1 MRSTYLTPLNI
12 IQVANLQRLRKI
24 EAGEPPDENFVPSM
38 PWAKEML
45 SLHSSGDYY
54 QAAVSDTLI
63 ITMKGI
69 AAGMQNTG

>member
-1 MRSTYLTPLNI
+1 M
-12 IQVANLQRLRKI
+12 QVDNLKRLREI
-24 EAGEPPDENFVPSM
+24 EVQAGGVEVDTAKYVPTM
-38 PWAKEML
+38 PWAKQML
-45 SLHSSGDYY
+45 SLHSSKDYY